1 MIYIL
6 DMRAKTLMNVLRDA
20 YWPEGCEKQYLTETS
35 LSYYFRQPHVPSD
48 HGFL

>member
-1 MIYIL
+1 MISIV
-6 DMRAKTLMNVLRDA
+6 DMRAKTLMNVLRDE
-20 YWPEGCEKQYLTETS
+20 YWLEGWKNNTLTETS